1 MNFDSAFMLVIGHE
15 GGYVNDPRDPGG
27 ETKFGIS
34 KRAYPKLDIKNL
46 TMADAKHIYFS
57 DYWNRLQLDKLPD
70 DIRFDMFDAAVN
82 SGLSMA
88 AKFLQRAVKV
98 PDDGIIGAGTIAAAN
113 AMKPELLDK
122 RLNAQRLLFLCNTT
136 NFPTYGKGWVRRV
149 ANNMLED

>member
-1 MNFDSAFMLVIGHE
+1 MNFDSAFLLVIGHE

-34 KRAYPKLDIKNL
+34 KRAYPKVDIKNL

-57 DYWNRLQLDKLPD
+57 DYWNRLQLDKLPN